1 MTGEGEG
8 KEGFFRFR
16 SNFCA
21 ITRLETLATQAIIV
35 MAESCAEALSK
46 EILLHTQSTGDMYY
60 KLDTLVKP
68 C

>member
-35 MAESCAEALSK
+35 MAESSA
-46 EILLHTQSTGDMYY
+46 
-60 KLDTLVKP
+60 
-68 C
+68 